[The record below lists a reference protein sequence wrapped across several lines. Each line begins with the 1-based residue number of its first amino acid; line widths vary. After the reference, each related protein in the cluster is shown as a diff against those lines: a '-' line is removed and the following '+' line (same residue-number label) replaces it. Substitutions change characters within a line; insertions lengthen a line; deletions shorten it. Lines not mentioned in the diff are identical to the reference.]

1 MKNILKLTVS
11 TLIILNISCT
21 KKEHKCQSRKMLK
34 ENKDKECSPDITS
47 APYPSYVCGCDGKT
61 YVSKCEANK
70 NGMSVAYEGPCK

>member
-34 ENKDKECSPDITS
+34 EHANDVCYYLMPT
-47 APYPSYVCGCDGKT
+47 AGVCGCDGKT
-61 YVSKCEANK
+61 YISKCEANK
-70 NGMSVAYEGPCK
+70 NGMSVAYEGACK